1 MATFHDYAART
12 IGGDDAT
19 LGDWAGTLL
28 LVVNVASRCGLTPHY
43 EGLEQLHRRFQP
55 RGFAVLGFPCNQF
68 GGQEPGSEPEI
79 AEFCRTRYDVSFPLF
94 AKIEVNGAGRHP
106 AYAFL
111 TGAATRPEGPGD
123 IRWNFTKF
131 LVGRDGSVL
140 ARFAPPTEPL
150 ADELVAE
157 IEKAL

>member
-1 MATFHDYAART
+1 MATLHDYAART
-12 IGGDDAT
+12 IGGDPAS
-19 LGDWAGTLL
+19 LGDFSGTLL
-28 LVVNVASRCGLTPHY
+28 LVVNVASKCGLTPHY
-43 EGLEQLHRRFQP
+43 QGLEELHRRYQA

-79 AEFCRTRYDVSFPLF
+79 AEFCRSRYDVTFPLF

-111 TGAATRPEGPGD
+111 TGAPSRPEGSGD

-131 LVGRDGSVL
+131 LVGRDGEVL
-140 ARFAPPTEPL
+140 ARFAPQTDPL
-150 ADELVAE
+150 DAALVEE